1 MTTVAIAVAAVA
13 VCLAMLWGEMSRES
27 LRYTLGMAALLLAV
41 GVACLVTGLVGALR
55 YHTWRLSLIAPAVA
69 ILSIAVGAAGIPSKV
84 GWALSRDAFEQA
96 AVTCARTKETRLG
109 VITVTA
115 ITHRD
120 GGCRLYTRD
129 RLLDPVGFAYFP
141 DSPPVAASPEDSYTH
156 FEGPWY
162 RFYDGF

>member
-27 LRYTLGMAALLLAV
+27 LRYTLGMSALLLAV

-69 ILSIAVGAAGIPSKV
+69 ILSIA
-84 GWALSRDAFEQA
+84 
-96 AVTCARTKETRLG
+96 
-109 VITVTA
+109 
-115 ITHRD
+115 
-120 GGCRLYTRD
+120 
-129 RLLDPVGFAYFP
+129 YFP
-141 DSPPVAASPEDSYTH
+141 DSPPVASSPEDSYTH